1 MKLLE
6 VVKVPV
12 ITMKELLDRH
22 LPHGQAIDFLSIDCE
37 GLDIEILESNDWSCY
52 RPEFI
57 LIEIHTGG
65 RNWEIPDSRVARYL
79 RERGYEIV
87 GQSNVTSLFR
97 RLSRFEL
104 EAQTLRSAVCH
115 AH

>member
-12 ITMKELLDRH
+12 ITMKDLLDRY
-22 LPHGQAIDFLSIDCE
+22 LPPGQSIDFLSIDCE
-37 GLDIEILESNDWSCY
+37 GLDLEILESNDWGRY

-87 GQSNVTSLFR
+87 GQGCVTSLFH
-97 RLSRFEL
+97 RLSCSGL
-104 EAQTLRSAVCH
+104 EATHSAPE
-115 AH
+115 A